1 MTSFF
6 AKHITH
12 WFAETYVRGFALRKY
27 RLVEAITFSGKKYC
41 RRCEVYMYHMSYFA
55 HTAER
60 S

>member
-27 RLVEAITFSGKKYC
+27 HLVEAITFLVKNTVEGVKFTC
-41 RRCEVYMYHMSYFA
+41 
-55 HTAER
+55 TI
-60 S
+60 